1 VGVFF
6 GIISRFCPASRCPQ
20 HDHAARTLAQHIF
33 IPVLPETL
41 LDYLSAP
48 MPFLVGV
55 HSSLAPKIN
64 GLNLE
69 EVVYCDL
76 DR

>member
-1 VGVFF
+1 
-6 GIISRFCPASRCPQ
+6 
-20 HDHAARTLAQHIF
+20 
-33 IPVLPETL
+33 VLPESL

-55 HSSLAPKIN
+55 HSSLAAKVK